1 MRALLHQ
8 LFAFSSP
15 ATCNATEEQRARL
28 HACTPHREPFFG
40 PQPIYPTTRHFFF
53 FQKPKV
59 QSIDRFE
66 QLKQAPFCQKPK
78 TGVLN
83 DMIIDH
89 PAFFFHA
96 LANGKWSS
104 TARLSLYIY
113 KKNVPARQSLQ
124 SIQVTYTFKQTNCF
138 ALPGYIQINIL
149 PVTCNMHTS
158 TRKLATPKQTTTTNI
173 LCMFLSPMLHASMYA
188 QITPSFYTHL
198 GPSASRQRLC

>member
-1 MRALLHQ
+1 MAACLHTTQ
-8 LFAFSSP
+8 GAFLWPIADLSYYSS
-15 ATCNATEEQRARL
+15 L
-28 HACTPHREPFFG
+28 
-40 PQPIYPTTRHFFF
+40 FF

-173 LCMFLSPMLHASMYA
+173 LCMFLSHMLLTCL
-188 QITPSFYTHL
+188 QWRIQQTHL
-198 GPSASRQRLC
+198 EGAHLPSHLFPPLLFFFFSPSS

>member
-1 MRALLHQ
+1 
-8 LFAFSSP
+8 
-15 ATCNATEEQRARL
+15 
-28 HACTPHREPFFG
+28 
-40 PQPIYPTTRHFFF
+40 
-53 FQKPKV
+53 
-59 QSIDRFE
+59 
-66 QLKQAPFCQKPK
+66 
-78 TGVLN
+78 
-83 DMIIDH
+83 MIIDH

-158 TRKLATPKQTTTTNI
+158 TRKLATPKQTTTTTNI
-173 LCMFLSPMLHASMYA
+173 LCMFLSPMLLTCLNGTNSAIILYTSGSLSIPATTELTSCQANWHLNHR
-188 QITPSFYTHL
+188 SFSGRIAAKTELTMRLSPHLPPRTHNAPTGTAVVIE
-198 GPSASRQRLC
+198 GP